1 MSSARV
7 VFAAC
12 ILLAGCGGKALD
24 PKALSKAQARS
35 LVLAFDRSHCH
46 VTSLYDDGYGGFHMR
61 IPGSVESE
69 TETALTWLHAVSVR
83 DRYSH
88 VGTKFVGSCITSMD
102 VRSPTDGWTIFFRG
116 CARLPTDGSAGTL
129 TGCVATPS
137 DVSILDITPDAQ
149 NPKRATVLY
158 VSVLAPT
165 SIGKVLAEPG
175 SANDS
180 GVRLLDLR
188 KANHDALNFPTS
200 TEYRASL
207 QRLDATGWRVDDTT
221 FFHPDPR

>member
-1 MSSARV
+1 MSSARIAL
-7 VFAAC
+7 AAC
-12 ILLAGCGGKALD
+12 LLLAGCGGKALD
-24 PKALSKAQARS
+24 PNALSKAQAKS
-35 LVLAFDRSHCH
+35 LVLAFDRSHCRAT
-46 VTSLYDDGYGGFHMR
+46 VLYDDGYGGFHMR
-61 IPGSVESE
+61 APGDGPSE
-69 TETALTWLHAVSVR
+69 TESALAWMRAALSGFRQVNGETS
-83 DRYSH
+83 
-88 VGTKFVGSCITSMD
+88 GSCITSAD
-102 VRSPTDGWTIFFRG
+102 LKSPEDGWVIFFRG
-116 CARLPTDGSAGTL
+116 CARAASDGSAAKL

-137 DVSILDITPDAQ
+137 DVAVLDITPDAQ

-188 KANHDALNFPTS
+188 KANHDALIFPTS
-200 TEYRASL
+200 TEYRATL

-221 FFHPDPR
+221 FFNPDPR